1 MYPKPRRVRNNFVL
15 LLHAR
20 RFKVSGFTLR
30 RFPRCPRMLVAAP
43 SPGLIPHASPRVP
56 NLSERGPM
64 AASTSLVPRRRSP
77 QTNAWQPGLSAPLTE
92 RYGWLEVSTNRCAFR
107 QSTERRSCNEC
118 RIDRHTRTS
127 AAWTATI
134 ALHTNPW
141 QTERRKS
148 ALGRVIN
155 RWAARILG
163 VGPAR
168 LPTDAEQE
176 GWQWRRSQARPLF
189 GRLA

>member
-1 MYPKPRRVRNNFVL
+1 MLQNRWFRG
-15 LLHAR
+15 
-20 RFKVSGFTLR
+20 SLR
-30 RFPRCPRMLVAAP
+30 RFPGCPGMPVAAP
-43 SPGLIPHASPRVP
+43 SSGLIPHASLECQTYR
-56 NLSERGPM
+56 NAALM
-64 AASTSLVPRRRSP
+64 DASTSLAPPKTVPPNKCLR
-77 QTNAWQPGLSAPLTE
+77 PGLCAPLTE
-92 RYGWLEVSTNRCAFR
+92 RHGWLEVSTNWCAFR

-118 RIDRHTRTS
+118 RNDRHTRTS

-134 ALHTNPW
+134 ALHANPW

-155 RWAARILG
+155 RWLPGFSTSVPRDCRRARN
-163 VGPAR
+163 R
-168 LPTDAEQE
+168 K